1 MAWLIAATLPMIA
14 SHALPSAPGP
24 RQRLIRTLGRPGFHV
39 AYSLISLLTL
49 GLLIWAYQAVGPQP
63 WLYAPSR
70 TARVI
75 APAAMLVAAFLVTAR
90 LTTPAT
96 SDRAYGIYRV
106 TPVPGSLGVLLWAL
120 VHLLNLGDPRA
131 VIVFGGLAL
140 MTLIALIKN
149 LLGAGAGARAVGSL
163 PFAAIA
169 RGRQAW
175 VWREIGWRRL
185 GLTLLVYASLI
196 YLHPIVIG
204 RDPLSGFR

>member
-1 MAWLIAATLPMIA
+1 MAWLIAATLLMIA

-70 TARVI
+70 AARVI
-75 APAAMLVAAFLVTAR
+75 APVAMFVATFLITAR
-90 LTTPAT
+90 LTTPTT

-106 TPVPGSLGVLLWAL
+106 TVVPGSLGVLLWTV
-120 VHLLNLGDPRA
+120 VHLLNLGDARA
-131 VIVFGGLAL
+131 VIVFGGFAL
-140 MTLIALIKN
+140 IALFALIKN
-149 LLGAGAGARAVGSL
+149 LVGAGAQRREVGWV
-163 PFAAIA
+163 PFVAIA

-175 VWREIGWRRL
+175 VWREIGWWRL
-185 GLTLLVYASLI
+185 ALALVVYGSLI

-204 RDPLSGFR
+204 RDSLSGFR

>member
-1 MAWLIAATLPMIA
+1 MAWLIAATLLMIA

-24 RQRLIRTLGRPGFHV
+24 RKRLIRTLGRPGFHV

-49 GLLIWAYQAVGPQP
+49 GLLIWAYQAAGPQP

-70 TARVI
+70 AVRVI
-75 APAAMLVAAFLVTAR
+75 APAAMLVATFLITAR

-106 TPVPGSLGVLLWAL
+106 TAVPGSLGVLLWAL

-140 MTLIALIKN
+140 IALIALIKN
-149 LLGAGAGARAVGSL
+149 LVGAGAHARVVGWL

-169 RGRQAW
+169 RRRQAW

-185 GLTLLVYASLI
+185 GLALLVYASLI

>member
-1 MAWLIAATLPMIA
+1 MAWLIAATLLMIA

-24 RQRLIRTLGRPGFHV
+24 RQRLIRTLGRPGFYV
-39 AYSLISLLTL
+39 GYSLISLLTL

-70 TARVI
+70 AARVI
-75 APAAMLVAAFLVTAR
+75 APAAMLVATFLITAR
-90 LTTPAT
+90 LTTPAA
-96 SDRAYGIYRV
+96 SDRAYGIFRV
-106 TPVPGSLGVLLWAL
+106 TAVPGSLGVLLWAL
-120 VHLLNLGDPRA
+120 VHLLNLGDLRA

-140 MTLIALIKN
+140 IALVALIKN
-149 LLGAGAGARAVGSL
+149 LIRSGAGARAVGWL

-185 GLTLLVYASLI
+185 GLALLVYASLI